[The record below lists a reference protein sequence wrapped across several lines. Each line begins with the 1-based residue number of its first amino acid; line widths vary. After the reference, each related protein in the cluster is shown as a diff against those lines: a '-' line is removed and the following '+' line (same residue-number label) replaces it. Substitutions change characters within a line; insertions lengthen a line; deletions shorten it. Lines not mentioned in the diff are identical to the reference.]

1 MFYFRTHS
9 SQYGCCFAKTWLFKK
24 GESGNPQGR
33 PPGTR
38 NKTTIAALA
47 LIEDEGEQLTR
58 KAVELA
64 LNGDLQ
70 ALKLCMD
77 RLAPPAKERP
87 LEAFKLPQLTD
98 QRSVLEALNAIANQ
112 LSEGELLPA
121 EANSICKVLE
131 QYRKHF
137 ETTELTERLEVL
149 ERTLMVRK

>member
-1 MFYFRTHS
+1 MV
-9 SQYGCCFAKTWLFKK
+9 FKK

-33 PPGTR
+33 PVGTR
-38 NKTTIAALA
+38 NRTTLAALA

-64 LNGDLQ
+64 LGGDLQ
-70 ALKLCMD
+70 ALKLCME

-87 LEAFKLPQLTD
+87 LEAFNLPQLID
-98 QRSVLEALNAIANQ
+98 QRSVLDALDSIANK
-112 LSEGELLPA
+112 LSQGELLPV
-121 EANSICKVLE
+121 EATSICKVLE

-137 ETTELTERLEVL
+137 ETTELTERLETL

>member
-1 MFYFRTHS
+1 MV
-9 SQYGCCFAKTWLFKK
+9 FKK

-33 PPGTR
+33 PVGTR
-38 NKTTIAALA
+38 NKSTLAALS

-64 LNGDLQ
+64 LDGDLQ

-87 LEAFKLPQLTD
+87 LESFKLPQLND
-98 QRSVLEALNAIANQ
+98 QRSVLEALNVIANR
-112 LSEGELLPA
+112 LSVGELLPI
-121 EANSICKVLE
+121 EATSICKVLE

-137 ETTELTERLEVL
+137 ETTELTERLETL

>member
-1 MFYFRTHS
+1 MV
-9 SQYGCCFAKTWLFKK
+9 FKK

-33 PPGTR
+33 PVGTR
-38 NKTTIAALA
+38 NKTTLAALA

-64 LNGDLQ
+64 LDGDLQ

-87 LEAFKLPQLTD
+87 LEAFDLPQLND
-98 QRSVLEALNAIANQ
+98 QRSVLEALDATANK
-112 LSEGELLPA
+112 LSLGELLPA
-121 EANSICKVLE
+121 EATAICRVLE

-137 ETTELTERLEVL
+137 ETTEMTERLESI